1 MIQAEALTKVYGSL
15 KAVDNLSFKINAGEI
30 VGLLGPNGAGKTTT
44 MRLLTGFMPPTAGS
58 IRIAEQD
65 LRTAPLAAKR
75 QLAYLPEQPPLYPEL
90 TVRESLEFV
99 ARLHGLERAKRKGVI
114 SEALEK
120 TGIVEVRERLTG
132 NLSRGFRQ
140 RVGLAQVL
148 VTQARI
154 LILDEPTTGL
164 DPQQIYDIRK
174 LIAGLAGDH
183 TIILSSHILQE
194 VSALCQRVMIIDHGH
209 LIENNWA
216 PQQIGV
222 EHTTLEEVYLR
233 LTGVQPLE
241 DAV

>member
-1 MIQAEALTKVYGSL
+1 
-15 KAVDNLSFKINAGEI
+15 
-30 VGLLGPNGAGKTTT
+30 LLGPNGAGKTTT